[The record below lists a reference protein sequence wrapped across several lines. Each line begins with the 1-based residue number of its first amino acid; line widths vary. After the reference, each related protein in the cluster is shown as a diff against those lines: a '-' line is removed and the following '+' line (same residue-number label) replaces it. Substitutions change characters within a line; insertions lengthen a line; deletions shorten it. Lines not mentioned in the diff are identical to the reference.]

1 MVKHIIF
8 LLLLN
13 LFNLAPTT
21 PQYSYRI
28 QPVTP
33 VSIQNFI
40 HPDAGCQWD
49 GLAGQVFDYNGQP
62 VPELMIQIYG
72 LYAGVPIY
80 ANVLTGISEK
90 IGPGG
95 FEYQLGSLPA
105 ATPSQLTIQV
115 FTLSGEA
122 LSDTVSV
129 YTGTTC
135 ESNLTIVNF
144 LHVSNL
150 YDVMLPLI
158 EK

>member
-1 MVKHIIF
+1 MVKHLFF
-8 LLLLN
+8 LLFLSVIN
-13 LFNLAPTT
+13 WTPTL

-33 VSIQNFI
+33 VAIQNFI
-40 HPDAGCQWD
+40 HPEAGCQWD
-49 GLAGQVFDYNGQP
+49 GIAGQVFDIDGQP
-62 VPELMIQIYG
+62 VPDLMVQIYG

-95 FEYQLGSLPA
+95 YEYQLGSMPA
-105 ATPSQLTIQV
+105 ISPGQLTIQV
-115 FTLSGEA
+115 FTLAGDP
-122 LSDTVSV
+122 LSEPVTV

-135 ESNLTIVNF
+135 ESNLTLVNF
-144 LHVSNL
+144 LDVSYL